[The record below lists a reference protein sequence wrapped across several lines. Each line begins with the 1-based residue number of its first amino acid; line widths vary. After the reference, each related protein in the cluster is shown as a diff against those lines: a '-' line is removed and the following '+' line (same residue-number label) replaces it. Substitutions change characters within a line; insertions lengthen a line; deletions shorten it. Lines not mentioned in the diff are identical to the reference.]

1 MCDDSSMLIKV
12 GIDPDDGLG
21 AGEKNVGSL
30 GWMLL
35 SSSLGPPGWGSR
47 VDSSFGKYPDNGPI
61 IK

>member
-1 MCDDSSMLIKV
+1 MLIMV
-12 GIDPDDGLG
+12 GIDPDDGGG

-35 SSSLGPPGWGSR
+35 SSSSLGAPGWGSR